1 MFSKACKYGMRAVL
15 YLAVHANEERKLGVK
30 EIAEALD
37 VPGPFLA
44 KIMQQLSRAHLI
56 SSSKGPTGGFYL
68 NAENAQASLRQVVD
82 CIDGADVFSACLL
95 GLPVCNSERPCPLH
109 AKAFT
114 YREGLIKLLSEHTV
128 VEFAKRIDRKKLTI

>member
-15 YLAVHANEERKLGVK
+15 YLAVHSNEEQKLGVK
-30 EIAEALD
+30 EIAEALN

-68 NAENAQASLRQVVD
+68 SEKNAQTPLREVVD
-82 CIDGADVFSACLL
+82 CIDGNEIFSACIM
-95 GLPVCNSERPCPLH
+95 GLPVCGAEHPCPLH
-109 AKAFT
+109 AKAYT
-114 YREGLIKLLSEHTV
+114 YREGLAKMLGEHSIAD
-128 VEFAKRIDRKKLTI
+128 FARRIDRMKLTI

>member
-15 YLAVHANEERKLGVK
+15 YLSVHSSEEKKLGVK

-44 KIMQQLSRAHLI
+44 KIMQQLSRAQLI

-68 NAENAQASLRQVVD
+68 SEKNAQTPLRQVVD
-82 CIDGADVFSACLL
+82 CIDGAEIFSACIM
-95 GLPVCNSERPCPLH
+95 GLPVCSSEHPCPLH

-114 YREGLIKLLSEHTV
+114 YREGLMKLLSEHSIAD
-128 VEFAKRIDRKKLTI
+128 FAKRIDRMKLKI